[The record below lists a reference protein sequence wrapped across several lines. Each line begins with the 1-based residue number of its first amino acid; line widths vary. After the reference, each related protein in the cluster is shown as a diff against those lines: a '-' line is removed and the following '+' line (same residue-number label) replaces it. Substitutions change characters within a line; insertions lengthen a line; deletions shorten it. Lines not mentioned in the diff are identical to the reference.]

1 MTSDQQGKV
10 KQGNF
15 KTALETIVFIM
26 NGSIEVGT
34 SLNLD
39 PEATTSFNSETRS
52 SKVDSDTTDSDLDS
66 EKSEDLKTQTCTSLE
81 RVPV

>member
-10 KQGNF
+10 KQDNF

-52 SKVDSDTTDSDLDS
+52 SKKDTTDSDLDS
-66 EKSEDLKTQTCTSLE
+66 EKSEDLKTKTCTSLE

>member
-1 MTSDQQGKV
+1 MTSDQQD
-10 KQGNF
+10 NF

-26 NGSIEVGT
+26 NGSLEVGT

-39 PEATTSFNSETRS
+39 PESTTSFNSETRS
-52 SKVDSDTTDSDLDS
+52 SKKDSDTTDSDLDS

>member
-1 MTSDQQGKV
+1 MTSDQQD
-10 KQGNF
+10 NF

-66 EKSEDLKTQTCTSLE
+66 EKSEDLKTKTCTSLE

>member
-10 KQGNF
+10 KQDNF

-52 SKVDSDTTDSDLDS
+52 SKKDTTDSDLDS
-66 EKSEDLKTQTCTSLE
+66 EKSEDLKTKPCTSLE